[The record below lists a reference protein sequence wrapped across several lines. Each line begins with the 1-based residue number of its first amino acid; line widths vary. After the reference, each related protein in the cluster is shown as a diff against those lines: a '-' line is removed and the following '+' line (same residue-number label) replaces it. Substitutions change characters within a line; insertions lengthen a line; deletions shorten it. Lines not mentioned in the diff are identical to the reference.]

1 VLVPLLLESYLNSLL
16 LKMTVMVS
24 AIPDA
29 MEPFLLVLIAKA
41 GSYGGRMAMRWG
53 MGARLMIFMTAV

>member
-1 VLVPLLLESYLNSLL
+1 MLVPLLLESYLNSLL

-24 AIPDA
+24 AMPDA
-29 MEPFLLVLIAKA
+29 MEPFLLVLMAKA
-41 GSYGGRMAMRWG
+41 GSSGGRMAMRWG